1 MGNLSLCYDSSVKA
15 KPLHP
20 WNVSP
25 TDAVT
30 LQRELASRVDHTPF
44 QGDPRY
50 VAGTDIS
57 GVGPDGRVTAAAVV
71 LTYPDLET
79 VECRTLKAT
88 PQFPYVPGLL
98 SFREIPVLVPLLES
112 LSIEPDVILVDGQG
126 TAHPRRFGVA
136 CHLGLLF
143 DVPSIGCAKSR
154 LVGEFDEPDP
164 EKGAHTDLRHNGE
177 VIGAALRSRTGVKPI
192 FVSVGHRVDLAS
204 ALRIVNS
211 CLGKFRVPEP
221 TRRSHLAAAGRLPT
235 LSPGNRC

>member
-1 MGNLSLCYDSSVKA
+1 M
-15 KPLHP
+15 
-20 WNVSP
+20 
-25 TDAVT
+25 T
-30 LQRELASRVDHTPF
+30 LQREMASQVQHTPYP
-44 QGDPRY
+44 GEPRF

-88 PQFPYVPGLL
+88 PTIPLRPRPPLLPGDPR
-98 SFREIPVLVPLLES
+98 SWSPLLES

-143 DVPSIGCAKSR
+143 DVPTIGCAKSR
-154 LVGEFDEPDP
+154 LVGEFDEPGP
-164 EKGAHTDLRHNGE
+164 EKCAHTDLRHKGE
-177 VIGAALRSRTGVKPI
+177 VIGAALRSRAGVKPI
-192 FVSVGHRVDLAS
+192 FVSVGHRVDLGS

-221 TRRSHLAAAGRLPT
+221 TRRAHLVAAGRLPP
-235 LSPGNRC
+235 LSPRESVLKSFNTRGTVPARMARAGRA